1 MGRMRRAAL
10 LSLVL
15 VLPLLFSEPASARL
29 TTVDV
34 VEVNGPLDR
43 PLVGYLQDRIDEAER
58 GGHVLVLQLDTAGT
72 LDQDA
77 VGLAERLFDAR
88 VPVIVWVG
96 PAPARASGAGLLFM
110 YASSLAAVS
119 PGSQTGPLV
128 PLDLADGSSDLPDL
142 RARIDAWVAAR
153 GKETV
158 TDWNDR
164 PLTAAEARHRDIA
177 QAAAVSVPELL
188 GKIDGTTV
196 ETAAGP
202 VTLQTEIATE
212 EGDVGEVTL
221 RFQDLGPIRAVL
233 HAVSNP
239 SALYLLLWA
248 AIAALAF
255 ELTQPGFGFAGFSG
269 LFLLGLAGY
278 SLSVVPVFLPGLALL
293 LVGVG
298 LLVLDVKL
306 RRLGP
311 LTWVGLLCFLGGSL
325 LVFQDVAEP
334 VRLSPWAIGFATAA
348 SLLYYGFGL
357 TVALQARDRIASTQV
372 GLVGL
377 LGETRG
383 ELAPEGPVFVKGSL
397 WRGRSGNG
405 PIPPGTRVRVRG
417 VDGLILRVEPEAG
430 DED

>member
-1 MGRMRRAAL
+1 
-10 LSLVL
+10 
-15 VLPLLFSEPASARL
+15 
-29 TTVDV
+29 
-34 VEVNGPLDR
+34 
-43 PLVGYLQDRIDEAER
+43 
-58 GGHVLVLQLDTAGT
+58 
-72 LDQDA
+72 
-77 VGLAERLFDAR
+77 
-88 VPVIVWVG
+88 
-96 PAPARASGAGLLFM
+96 M

-119 PGSQTGPLV
+119 PGSQTGPLL
-128 PLDLADGSSDLPDL
+128 PLDLADGSPVPPDL
-142 RARIDAWVAAR
+142 RASIDGWVAAR

-188 GKIDGTTV
+188 GKIDGETV
-196 ETAAGP
+196 ETSAGP
-202 VTLQTEIATE
+202 VTLQTKIATQR
-212 EGDVGEVTL
+212 GDVGEVTL
-221 RFQDLGPIRAVL
+221 RFHDLGPIRAVL

-239 SALYLLLWA
+239 SALYLLLLA
-248 AIAALAF
+248 ALAALAF

-269 LFLLGLAGY
+269 LFLLALAGY
-278 SLSVVPVFLPGLALL
+278 SFSVVPVLPLGLALL

-298 LLVLDVKL
+298 TMVLDVRL

-311 LTWVGLLCFLGGSL
+311 LTWVGLVCFVGGSIL
-325 LVFQDVAEP
+325 TFRDVAEP
-334 VRLSPWAIGFATAA
+334 IRLSPWAIGVATVA

-357 TVALQARDRIASTQV
+357 TVALQARDRVTSTQV

-397 WRGRSGNG
+397 WRGRSGDG